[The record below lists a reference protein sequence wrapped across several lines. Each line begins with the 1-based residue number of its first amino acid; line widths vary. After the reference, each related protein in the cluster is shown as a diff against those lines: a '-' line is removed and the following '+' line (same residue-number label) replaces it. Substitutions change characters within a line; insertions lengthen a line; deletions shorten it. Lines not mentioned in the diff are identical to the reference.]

1 MNQRSIALAV
11 LFVIMLP
18 LALMLGQWS
27 ATDPV
32 MAMSVAA
39 GVIVLA
45 VIVVMQRSIWLLI
58 PLFYAFR
65 FPLTLLPGN
74 FALRD
79 IITGGVFVVLLLI
92 WLVKRYEIRV
102 RMGLLEVMLAIQC
115 AFLVQ
120 AFIRNPVGFY
130 IWGGDTVGGRPY
142 FEIVISLFVF
152 FILGSQ
158 VVDLKKAR
166 LTSKMLLVGSLG
178 SAALEVVAT
187 VIPTF
192 GMLVSRFY
200 QLGTSGS
207 IRGALAIEQGLRAEN
222 VNSVGRKEYLS
233 YIVKPLFAWL
243 VAITRPLGL
252 VNPRRPLVVLGFLIV
267 MFAALLSGFRSLLIW
282 IGMMYIAAAIIRRH
296 KEDIIVAFIGGVLML
311 CVLVGGNGQL
321 FDLPLSVQRS
331 LSFMPGNWDSK
342 AEGDATASATWRYEM
357 WHEVMTTD
365 KYIENKFLG
374 DGFGFSMDDL
384 KFRGQVMMRE
394 VVGSEEMQEHFM
406 RSGDYHSGPIQT
418 INRVG
423 YFGLIFL
430 TIGMVVFA
438 RYALK
443 MIRRSEGTPYYTYA
457 MFIGLPMIIY
467 PFFFYLIIGGYQ
479 QAIAMMTFS
488 GGMLRLIENSMDRY
502 GTGVMDEITAQDVN
516 EDNPAR

>member
-1 MNQRSIALAV
+1 
-11 LFVIMLP
+11 
-18 LALMLGQWS
+18 
-27 ATDPV
+27 
-32 MAMSVAA
+32 
-39 GVIVLA
+39 
-45 VIVVMQRSIWLLI
+45 
-58 PLFYAFR
+58 
-65 FPLTLLPGN
+65 
-74 FALRD
+74 
-79 IITGGVFVVLLLI
+79 
-92 WLVKRYEIRV
+92 
-102 RMGLLEVMLAIQC
+102 
-115 AFLVQ
+115 
-120 AFIRNPVGFY
+120 
-130 IWGGDTVGGRPY
+130 
-142 FEIVISLFVF
+142 
-152 FILGSQ
+152 
-158 VVDLKKAR
+158 
-166 LTSKMLLVGSLG
+166 
-178 SAALEVVAT
+178 
-187 VIPTF
+187 
-192 GMLVSRFY
+192 
-200 QLGTSGS
+200 
-207 IRGALAIEQGLRAEN
+207 
-222 VNSVGRKEYLS
+222 
-233 YIVKPLFAWL
+233 
-243 VAITRPLGL
+243 
-252 VNPRRPLVVLGFLIV
+252 
-267 MFAALLSGFRSLLIW
+267 
-282 IGMMYIAAAIIRRH
+282 
-296 KEDIIVAFIGGVLML
+296 
-311 CVLVGGNGQL
+311 
-321 FDLPLSVQRS
+321 
-331 LSFMPGNWDSK
+331 
-342 AEGDATASATWRYEM
+342 
-357 WHEVMTTD
+357 MTTD